1 MPSTSTVLVFAA
13 ATLAL
18 LVVPGPSVV
27 YVVARSL
34 EHGRAAGLT
43 SMLGIET
50 GALVHV
56 AAAAVGLT
64 ALLASSEVAFSIVK
78 YAGAAYLVG
87 MGVRQVRR
95 RHEPITAADSV
106 TPAASRLRLFRDGV
120 MVDLLNPKT
129 GLFFLAFLP
138 QFIDPSRGPVGGQV
152 LVLGLLFVALAA
164 VTDGTYA
171 VVAGGLSGRLA
182 RSVAS
187 RRRVDRTTAS
197 VYVGLGGLA
206 AFA

>member
-106 TPAASRLRLFRDGV
+106 TPAASRLRLFCDGV

>member
-1 MPSTSTVLVFAA
+1 MPSTSTVLVFSA